1 MADLMADG
9 VDYLTY
15 ALLGLTKDSLGLA
28 INFFVYDSIKILLLL
43 YLMVFVIGVLRTY
56 VPQEKMRSALSNNRF
71 GLSYLF
77 AALFG
82 AVTPF
87 CSCSS
92 IPLFIGFMESG
103 VPLGAAFAFL
113 VTSPLINEYLVILM
127 LAFFG
132 WKITAAYIIFGLA
145 LGIAS
150 GLLIDRLKMEKHLV
164 EDLRIMRS
172 EGNCSTKE
180 GPIKNFKDR
189 MRFGLNEASSI
200 TVKLW
205 KWILLGV
212 AIGAAI
218 HGFVPAE
225 MINAVLNTTGI
236 FAVPLA
242 VAIGVPI
249 YANCSSILPIAVA
262 LFEKGVPLGT
272 ALAFMM
278 AASAL
283 SLPEA
288 IILRRVMKLPLIL
301 TFFGIVAAGIVIIG
315 YLFNYLVIFL

>member
-1 MADLMADG
+1 MDPLQDLIDW
-9 VDYLTY
+9 LTY
-15 ALLGLTKDSLGLA
+15 SALGMAKDQMGLA
-28 INFFVYDSIKILLLL
+28 VNFFIYDSIKILALLF
-43 YLMVFVIGVLRTY
+43 LMVFAIGVIRTY
-56 VPQEKMRSALSNNRF
+56 IPQDKMKKILSEKRF

-77 AALFG
+77 ASLFG

-92 IPLFIGFMESG
+92 IPIFVGFMKTG

-113 VTSPLINEYLVILM
+113 VTSPIINEYLAVMM

-132 WKITAAYIIFGLA
+132 WKITAAYILFGIV
-145 LGIAS
+145 LGVAS
-150 GLLIDRLKMEKHLV
+150 GILIDRMNLEKYLV
-164 EDLRIMRS
+164 DDIRNMRASDGGISEIERIKTL
-172 EGNCSTKE
+172 N
-180 GPIKNFKDR
+180 DR
-189 MRFGLNEASSI
+189 VKYGLDEAYSI
-200 TVKLW
+200 TIKLW
-205 KWILLGV
+205 NWILFGV

-218 HGFVPAE
+218 HGFVPE
-225 MINAVLNTTGI
+225 QLVNDVLSATGI
-236 FAVPLA
+236 FSVPLA

-249 YANCSSILPIAVA
+249 YANCASILPIAVA

-278 AASAL
+278 ATAAL

-301 TFFGIVAAGIVIIG
+301 VFFGIVAGGIIVIG
-315 YLFNYLVIFL
+315 YLFNFLATIM

>member
-1 MADLMADG
+1 MDPLQDLTDW
-9 VDYLTY
+9 LTY
-15 ALLGLTKDSLGLA
+15 SAFGMAKDPLGSA
-28 INFFVYDSIKILLLL
+28 VNFFVYDSIKILALLF
-43 YLMVFVIGVLRTY
+43 LMVFAIGVVRTY
-56 VPQEKMRSALSNNRF
+56 IPQDKMKKLLSEKRF

-77 AALFG
+77 ASLFG

-92 IPLFIGFMESG
+92 IPIFVGFMKTG

-113 VTSPLINEYLVILM
+113 VTSPIINEYLAILM
-127 LAFFG
+127 LAYFG
-132 WKITAAYIIFGLA
+132 WKITAAYILFGIV
-145 LGIAS
+145 LGVAS
-150 GLLIDRLKMEKHLV
+150 GAVIDRMNMEKHLV
-164 EDLRIMRS
+164 DDIKKMRAADACISDAGPVKSLNDRLRY
-172 EGNCSTKE
+172 GY
-180 GPIKNFKDR
+180 
-189 MRFGLNEASSI
+189 NEAYSI
-200 TVKLW
+200 TIKLW
-205 KWILLGV
+205 KWVLSGV

-218 HGFVPAE
+218 HGFVPE
-225 MINAVLNTTGI
+225 QLVHDVLNTTGI
-236 FAVPLA
+236 FSVPLA

-262 LFEKGVPLGT
+262 LFQKGVPLGT

-301 TFFGIVAAGIVIIG
+301 TFFGIVAGGIVIIG
-315 YLFNYLVIFL
+315 YLFNFLETIM